1 MHLLYVSIHVCR
13 SVIAFIYAIEPTSL
27 LEPTESQEHIAKDSF
42 QQDEQEP
49 KSKPAQMT
57 VCKQYVT

>member
-1 MHLLYVSIHVCR
+1 MSIRVCR
-13 SVIAFIYAIEPTSL
+13 SVTAFICAIEPTSL
-27 LEPTESQEHIAKDSF
+27 LEPTESQEHTAKDGF
-42 QQDEQEP
+42 QLNEQEP